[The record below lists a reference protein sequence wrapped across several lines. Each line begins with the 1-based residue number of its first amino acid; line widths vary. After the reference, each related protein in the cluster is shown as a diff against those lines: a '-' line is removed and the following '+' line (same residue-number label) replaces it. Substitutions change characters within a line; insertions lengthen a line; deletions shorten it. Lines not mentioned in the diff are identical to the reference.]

1 MRRYY
6 MAEKMSEGTRAVIVN
21 AAIVAG
27 LIWCYFREYSLEII
41 PISGLLLIVFANILM
56 YLKRRNSKQPTT
68 KS

>member
-1 MRRYY
+1 
-6 MAEKMSEGTRAVIVN
+6 
-21 AAIVAG
+21 

-41 PISGLLLIVFANILM
+41 LISGLLLIVFANILM